1 MKKVL
6 CTSCGFLNWSVSDQ
20 RDDRGS
26 VIRHT
31 EIIDFWRKRL
41 LNVQESGTSEDNE
54 YQETYTASCLR
65 QQWIFSKSA
74 PENTEI
80 RYASVKSLTSPRK
93 CPYFV
98 NYKPGYGPEEHKE
111 IQGEAENR
119 RTTFKATIIGAI
131 IGALAAIVAQVIYAI
146 VTK

>member
-54 YQETYTASCLR
+54 YYETYTASCLR
-65 QQWIFSKSA
+65 DSPNFVAGRSLPSSK
-74 PENTEI
+74 
-80 RYASVKSLTSPRK
+80 
-93 CPYFV
+93 
-98 NYKPGYGPEEHKE
+98 
-111 IQGEAENR
+111 R
-119 RTTFKATIIGAI
+119 RAI
-131 IGALAAIVAQVIYAI
+131 SR
-146 VTK
+146 